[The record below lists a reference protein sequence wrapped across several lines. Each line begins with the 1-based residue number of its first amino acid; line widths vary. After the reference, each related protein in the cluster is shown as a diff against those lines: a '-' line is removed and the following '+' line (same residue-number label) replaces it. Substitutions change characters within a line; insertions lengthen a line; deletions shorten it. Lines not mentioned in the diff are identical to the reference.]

1 VDATE
6 EASVAEGSTHVDS
19 SLGVVVGLAGN
30 EDKSDMSRG
39 TRRRRDASGGDDG
52 ATGAIKN
59 SRVRHHG
66 QRKGLGQR
74 LV

>member
-1 VDATE
+1 
-6 EASVAEGSTHVDS
+6 VAEGSTYVDS
-19 SLGVVVGLAGN
+19 PLGVVVSLAGN

-39 TRRRRDASGGDDG
+39 TRRRRDASKGGDDG

-66 QRKGLGQR
+66 QR
-74 LV
+74 